1 MRTSVILL
9 LRRARRDSSVLFAQL
24 PPTPRAPALGPGWA
38 GLAAREQLSLSLSRS
53 FQQTG
58 KAPAKMPNNR

>member
-9 LRRARRDSSVLFAQL
+9 LRQARRDSSVLFAQL

-38 GLAAREQLSLSLSRS
+38 GLAAWEQLSLSL
-53 FQQTG
+53 QEL
-58 KAPAKMPNNR
+58 PADREGPSQDAQ